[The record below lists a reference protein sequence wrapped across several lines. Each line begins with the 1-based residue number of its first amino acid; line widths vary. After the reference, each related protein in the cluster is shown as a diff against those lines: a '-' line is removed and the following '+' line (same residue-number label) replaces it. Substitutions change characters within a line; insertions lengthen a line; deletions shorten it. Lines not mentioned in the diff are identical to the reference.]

1 MKSTVI
7 NVGSVNLKGKKVK
20 RLRCGCCT
28 AYDMREDELKKTH
41 LKEIREYRLMQS

>member
-1 MKSTVI
+1 MKSTGI

-28 AYDMREDELKKTH
+28 AYDLRENELKKIQ
-41 LKEIREYRLMQS
+41 LKEMRDDE

>member
-1 MKSTVI
+1 MKSTGI

-28 AYDMREDELKKTH
+28 AYDFREYELEKIQ
-41 LKEIREYRLMQS
+41 LKEMKEND